1 MCYVNDVLS
10 HSQGSNQ
17 CKRKQ
22 FLDNVGG
29 TIGDVAKGRYDAK
42 RNDLKDEV
50 KALTDK
56 KETTT
61 ANFNSKYM

>member
-10 HSQGSNQ
+10 QGSLS
-17 CKRKQ
+17 CKREQ
-22 FLDNVGG
+22 FLGNVKG
-29 TIGDVAKGRYDAK
+29 TFKKVAKGRYDAK
-42 RNDLKDEV
+42 KNDLKDNV

>member
-10 HSQGSNQ
+10 HGGDP
-17 CKRKQ
+17 CKREQ
-22 FLDNVGG
+22 FLGNVKG
-29 TIGDVAKGRYDAK
+29 TFGKVAKGRYDAK
-42 RNDLKDEV
+42 KNDLKGNV
-50 KALTDK
+50 KTLTDK